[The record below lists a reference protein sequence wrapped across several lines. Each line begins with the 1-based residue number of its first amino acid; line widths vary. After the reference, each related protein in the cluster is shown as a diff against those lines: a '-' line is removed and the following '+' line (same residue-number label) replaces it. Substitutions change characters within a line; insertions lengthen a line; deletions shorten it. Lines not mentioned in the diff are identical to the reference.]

1 MYIAQHFNQ
10 NYFMKRQLIIS
21 GIGVLILVVAF
32 AVSEYMTSNK
42 EQRPVS
48 NNQSIK
54 GVYVEQ
60 YDPKTVPVEI
70 TESGNLVAKH
80 KVDLFSEVQG
90 VLESSKKEF
99 RTGVTFKKGEIML
112 KINAEEHYSTLLAQ
126 KSILQNLIASV
137 MPDIRLDYPDS
148 YEAWSLYLSEF
159 DINESVKSLPE
170 PVSDKE
176 KYFITGRNIY
186 STFYN
191 VKNLEARLEKFYLRA
206 PYDGVL
212 TETFVTTGTL
222 VRPGQRMGEFIDP
235 TVYELALS
243 INANLANNLIIGEQ
257 VKLENLD
264 GTYESSGFISRINAK
279 LDINTQ
285 TLLCFV
291 ETRDSKLRS
300 GMFLRAIIPGKEYKN
315 AYLISRKLLV
325 NNESIYVVKN
335 NILDLVKV
343 KTLYFNEDSVI
354 ISGLNK
360 GDLLVSKPIA
370 GAYPGMKVNQLNKEQ

>member
-1 MYIAQHFNQ
+1 MYIAPHFNQ
-10 NYFMKRQLIIS
+10 NYFMKRQLIII
-21 GIGVLILVVAF
+21 GAGVLILTIAF
-32 AVSEYMTSNK
+32 GLADYMISN
-42 EQRPVS
+42 EQDRPISS
-48 NNQSIK
+48 NQYIK
-54 GVYVEQ
+54 GVYTEV
-60 YDPKTVPVEI
+60 YVPSTVPVEI

-90 VLESSKKEF
+90 VLETSKKDF

-112 KINAEEHYSTLLAQ
+112 KINADEHYSTLLAQ

-148 YEAWSLYLSEF
+148 YEAWSNYLNQF
-159 DINESVKSLPE
+159 NINEAVKDLPE

-222 VRPGQRMGEFIDP
+222 VRPGQRIGEFIDP
-235 TVYELALS
+235 TVYELAVS
-243 INANLANNLIIGEQ
+243 VNANLAKNLIVGEK
-257 VKLENLD
+257 VLLKNLD
-264 GTYESSGFISRINAK
+264 GTYQSSGFISRINAK

-291 ETRDSKLRS
+291 ETRDVNLKA
-300 GMFLRAIIPGKEYKN
+300 GMFLRAVIPGRKFEN
-315 AYLISRKLLV
+315 SFLISRKLLV
-325 NNESIYVVKN
+325 NNESVYIVKGDV
-335 NILDLVKV
+335 LDLVKV
-343 KTLYFNEDSVI
+343 NTLYFNEDSVI

-360 GDLLVSKPIA
+360 GDLLVSKAVA
-370 GAYPGMKVNQLNKEQ
+370 GAYPGMKVNQLNK

>member
-1 MYIAQHFNQ
+1 
-10 NYFMKRQLIIS
+10 MKRQLIII
-21 GIGVLILVVAF
+21 GAGVLILTIAF
-32 AVSEYMTSNK
+32 GLANYMISNK
-42 EQRPVS
+42 QERPVS

-54 GVYVEQ
+54 GVYTEV
-60 YDPKTVPVEI
+60 YVPRTVPVEI

-90 VLESSKKEF
+90 VLETSKKDF

-112 KINAEEHYSTLLAQ
+112 KINADEHYSTLLAQ

-148 YEAWSLYLSEF
+148 YQAWSNYLNQF
-159 DINESVKSLPE
+159 NINEGVKDLPE

-222 VRPGQRMGEFIDP
+222 VRPGQRIGEFIDP
-235 TVYELALS
+235 TVYELAVS
-243 INANLANNLIIGEQ
+243 INANLAQNLIVGEK
-257 VKLENLD
+257 VMLKNLD
-264 GTYESSGFISRINAK
+264 GTYQSSGFISRINGK

-291 ETRDSKLRS
+291 ETRDVNLKA
-300 GMFLRAIIPGKEYKN
+300 GMFLRAVIPGREFN
-315 AYLISRKLLV
+315 NSFLISRKLLV
-325 NNESIYVVKN
+325 NNESVYIVKGN
-335 NILDLVKV
+335 VLDLVKV
-343 KTLYFNEDSVI
+343 NTLYFNEDSVI

-360 GDLLVSKPIA
+360 GDLLVSKAVA
-370 GAYPGMKVNQLNKEQ
+370 GAYPGMKINQLNK